1 MAEHFYDGQI
11 RKYLVQLMR
20 LFSNFSYATGDGTK
34 TQVPV
39 LYGDLT
45 RQVSSILRDNSEN
58 KIPSAPRMAIY
69 ITGLEMDRDRTSDA
83 SYVNKRHVRERAP
96 DGSGGFTDQPGKQLL
111 DKCDLHCDYTEILKE
126 SLPIYR
132 KQLTIKEF
140 IEIPPVHART
150 RTRKPTRAQL
160 ILATNIAHF

>member
-11 RKYLVQLMR
+11 RKYLVQLLR

-58 KIPSAPRMAIY
+58 KIPSARLNFKIY
-69 ITGLEMDRDRTSDA
+69 SNFCK
-83 SYVNKRHVRERAP
+83 S
-96 DGSGGFTDQPGKQLL
+96 
-111 DKCDLHCDYTEILKE
+111 
-126 SLPIYR
+126 
-132 KQLTIKEF
+132 
-140 IEIPPVHART
+140 
-150 RTRKPTRAQL
+150 
-160 ILATNIAHF
+160 